1 MQTVCC
7 LCKRT
12 KDDDRW
18 VEKIV
23 SYTKKMSHGYCP
35 ECFQK
40 TMTKIKSNIPK
51 ADSSQYIKN
60 KLA

>member
-1 MQTVCC
+1 MVCC

-12 KDDDRW
+12 KDEDRW

-23 SYTKKMSHGYCP
+23 AYSKKMSHGYCP

-40 TMTKIKSNIPK
+40 TMTQIRNNTPQAESL
-51 ADSSQYIKN
+51 QYVKN
-60 KLA
+60 KLV

>member
-1 MQTVCC
+1 MQMVCC

-12 KDDDRW
+12 KDEDGW

-23 SYTKKMSHGYCP
+23 SYSKKLSHGYCP

-40 TMTKIKSNIPK
+40 TMTQLKSNIPP
-51 ADSSQYIKN
+51 ADSLQYVKN
-60 KLA
+60 KPV